1 MHVKRV
7 AVAGVVVEG
16 WRELEVRNVREIKLC
31 PDLPAEHECIGVRGE
46 LSLTAY
52 WLRRCRARANW
63 VCRVRIVINKLTE
76 VCEDVDFHQRFRWR
90 WRGYIFSVL
99 AVGHWRRCSATD
111 GERVFP
117 LLGQPFRVDVV
128 VPHHSRVDERV
139 RHSAAGKRKAG
150 EALVTAICLADKDA
164 VIPLREWSATTGRRG
179 RRVGTD
185 SYVRLACVGA

>member
-90 WRGYIFSVL
+90 WRGYIFPVL
-99 AVGHWRRCSATD
+99 AVGHWLRCSATD

-117 LLGQPFRVDVV
+117 LFRQTFRIDVV
-128 VPHHSRVDERV
+128 IPHHSSIDERV
-139 RHSAAGKRKAG
+139 RHFAAGECKSG
-150 EALVTAICLADKDA
+150 EAFVASICLADKDA
-164 VIPLREWSATTGRRG
+164 VIPFCERSATTRRG
-179 RRVGTD
+179 RRRVEIGRAH
-185 SYVRLACVGA
+185 V